1 MSEMYIP
8 AKGEFISL
16 GGIFFGVCE
25 NVFRS
30 EDGEIV
36 VMCNLVKNAFQ
47 RGASELHH
55 LTPELDMRPATIA
68 ELKREIIMRKATL
81 VMRLEEMYR
90 LANEEN

>member
-1 MSEMYIP
+1 MYTP
-8 AKGEFISL
+8 KKGEFISL

-36 VMCNLVKNAFQ
+36 VICNLVKNAFQ

-55 LTPELDMRPATIA
+55 LTPELDMRPATKGEIG
-68 ELKREIIMRKATL
+68 REIALHQRVLRK
-81 VMRLEEMYR
+81 RLHGMMEIYR
-90 LANEEN
+90 DANKNN